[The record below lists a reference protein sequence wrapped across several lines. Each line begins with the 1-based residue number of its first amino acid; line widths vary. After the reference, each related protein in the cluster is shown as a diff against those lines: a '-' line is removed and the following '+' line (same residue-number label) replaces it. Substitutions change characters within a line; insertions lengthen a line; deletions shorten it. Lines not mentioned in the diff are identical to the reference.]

1 MNFTAKAAKSTS
13 DQMAVKIHAAGCGC
27 VAGRNSAK
35 TGYQWGLESTTLAAA
50 LAEVK
55 ASEDADAR
63 GIKVTAA
70 PCAKV

>member
-1 MNFTAKAAKSTS
+1 MNFTAKFAKSTS
-13 DQMAVKIHAAGCGC
+13 ATMAIKIHAAGCGC
-27 VAGRNSAK
+27 VGGNNNAK
-35 TGYQWGLESTTLAAA
+35 TGYQWGLESTTLPAA

-55 ASEDADAR
+55 ASEDADER